1 MNHDITL
8 AELAVTHPAAAR
20 VFYRNRL
27 DFCCGGRR
35 SLAEACT
42 EKGLD
47 ADDILEA
54 ITTEDPTMP
63 DATRWD
69 TQPLASLVDHIV
81 GTYHRRLRETLP
93 DLVRMARK
101 VEAVHGA
108 KASCP
113 LGLATLL
120 DNVQAAVLDHLDKE
134 EQILFPIVVRGM
146 GANAAAPIHVMEV
159 EHEHH
164 KENLLA
170 IRKAT
175 TDLTPPPDACTTWR
189 ALYLGLQQLEQELME
204 HIHLENNVL
213 FRRAL
218 TDEREAH
225 Q

>member
-1 MNHDITL
+1 MNHSISL

-35 SLAEACT
+35 SLADACT

-54 ITTEDPTMP
+54 IAIEDPQMP

-69 TQPLASLVDHIV
+69 TQPLPALVEHIV
-81 GTYHRRLRETLP
+81 GTYHRRLRQTLP
-93 DLVRMARK
+93 ELVRMARK
-101 VEAVHGA
+101 VEAVHGE

-113 LGLATLL
+113 KGLADML
-120 DNVQAAVLDHLDKE
+120 DGVQVAVLDHLDKE
-134 EQILFPIVVRGM
+134 EQILFPIVMRGM
-146 GANAAAPIHVMEV
+146 GANASAPIHALEV

-164 KENLLA
+164 KEHLIA
-170 IRKAT
+170 IRSAT
-175 TDLTPPPDACTTWR
+175 TDLTPPPEACTTWR
-189 ALYLGLQQLEQELME
+189 ALYLGLQHLEQELME

-218 TDEREAH
+218 TDEREVH